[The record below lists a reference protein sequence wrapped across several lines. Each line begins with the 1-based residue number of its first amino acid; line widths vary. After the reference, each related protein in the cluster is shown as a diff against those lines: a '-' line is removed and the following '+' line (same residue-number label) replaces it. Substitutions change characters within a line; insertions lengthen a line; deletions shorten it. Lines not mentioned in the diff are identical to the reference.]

1 MALLACVRSKPQA
14 LGIDQQSIQTLYT
27 AERRQEIPRAAFPG
41 LSPNAAP
48 SLFCVHARLVVD
60 QAIPPMTKEEE
71 GHGLEAGVLNVSP
84 PLPGTVLPALL
95 CTSVRSVICCA
106 HHQHLLV
113 LACPLL
119 QPQRQTLRERGCRAV
134 HSPTPGSLDRQRTSG
149 CSHPWQLS
157 LSFMGT
163 TLQQGGCRR
172 QTAHL
177 EWTLRRPD
185 LLFFSSM

>member
-1 MALLACVRSKPQA
+1 MALLACVGSKPQA

-41 LSPNAAP
+41 ISANAAP
-48 SLFCVHARLVVD
+48 SLFRVHARLVVD
-60 QAIPPMTKEEE
+60 QAMPPMTKEEE
-71 GHGLEAGVLNVSP
+71 GHGLEAGVLNVPP

-95 CTSVRSVICCA
+95 CTSVRSLICCA

-119 QPQRQTLRERGCRAV
+119 PQRQGLRERGCRAA
-134 HSPTPGSLDRQRTSG
+134 HSPMPGSIDRQMTSG
-149 CSHPWQLS
+149 CSYPWQLS

-172 QTAHL
+172 QTAHV
-177 EWTLRRPD
+177 EWILRRPD